1 MGREIHR
8 LSARRVEHL
17 KEAGRHADGGGLYL
31 NVSTTG
37 GRRWVFRVASRL
49 RWSLAPLAR

>member
-17 KEAGRHADGGGLYL
+17 KEAGRHAD
-31 NVSTTG
+31 
-37 GRRWVFRVASRL
+37 
-49 RWSLAPLAR
+49 